1 MTRGLLA
8 LAVLLASLDAAT
20 GQQPRA
26 ARDTRTPPQPAQ
38 PAVIIGRVTAAE
50 SGVPLRNA
58 IVSAVNNSMGLPRE
72 VVTDERGRFELR
84 GLVPGAWQLTVSR
97 NGYISRKFGQSRP
110 FGRDQPI
117 PLSSGQQVSV
127 EIPLSR
133 ASAVVGRIFDENG
146 EPVTAARVAVLRST
160 MVRNRRH
167 LEEVGEPDSTDDTGA
182 FRIHSL
188 PPGEYFVTASA
199 RLAPPD
205 SVVQTTL
212 APTFYPG
219 TADFALAQKVRVAS
233 GAEASAEF
241 ALLPVRTARIS
252 GFVTSSEGSPA
263 EAFLSLAA
271 ETGEVGMAY
280 GSGGITREDGTFSMA
295 DIPPGTYTLIAEIR
309 ASPSSI
315 AEIGAVTVSV
325 SGADIDGISVLTAKP
340 GSLKG
345 TVVADAGVRGRLP
358 DGIEIVARPRRSG
371 AEGSF
376 VGVTGTTFD
385 LPAPPGPFTLDV
397 SVPDGWAVTSLM
409 LAGGLDTTDSA
420 IDIGREQGVPITVTL
435 TDRVTDVSGTISG
448 AEGPGAYVVVF
459 PADST
464 QWTPRRMRSAQADA
478 RGRFR
483 IAGLPPGDRYLAVA
497 VKELDPGQE
506 NDPDFLQQVQQQA
519 APFSLAAEEKRTLD
533 LKVLQP

>member
-1 MTRGLLA
+1 MKRGLAPLV
-8 LAVLLASLDAAT
+8 VLLAALDAAA
-20 GQQPRA
+20 GQQPRPP
-26 ARDTRTPPQPAQ
+26 RDPRTAPQPAQ
-38 PAVIIGRVTAAE
+38 QAVILGRITAAE
-50 SGVPLRNA
+50 SGAPLRNA
-58 IVSAVNNSMGLPRE
+58 IVSVGNNSMGLPRE
-72 VVTDERGRFELR
+72 VVTDDRGRFELR
-84 GLVPGAWQLTVSR
+84 GLAPGAWYVTVSR
-97 NGYISRKFGQSRP
+97 TGYISRKFGQSRP
-110 FGRDQPI
+110 FGREQPI
-117 PLSSGQQVSV
+117 LLTAGQQVSV

-133 ASAVVGRIFDENG
+133 ASAIVGRIFDENG
-146 EPVTAARVAVLRST
+146 EPITAARVAVLRST

-167 LEEVGEPDSTDDTGA
+167 LEEVGEADSTDDTGA

-188 PPGEYFVTASA
+188 PPGEYFITASA

-212 APTFYPG
+212 SPTFYPG
-219 TADFALAQKVRVAS
+219 TADFALAQKVRVTS
-233 GAEASAEF
+233 GAEASADF
-241 ALLPVRTARIS
+241 SLLPVRTARIS
-252 GFVTSSEGSPA
+252 GFVTTSEGRPA
-263 EAFLSLAA
+263 EAFLSLAS

-315 AEIGAVTVSV
+315 AEIGAVTVTV
-325 SGADIDGISVLTAKP
+325 SGADIDGLSVLTAKP

-345 TVVADAGVRGRLP
+345 TLVADARVRGRLP
-358 DGIEIVARPRRSG
+358 DGVEIVARPRRSG

-376 VGVTGTTFD
+376 ISVMGTTFD

-397 SVPDGWAVTSLM
+397 SVPDGWMVKSLT
-409 LAGGLDTTDSA
+409 LGGLDTTDSA

-435 TDRVTDVSGTISG
+435 TDRVTDLSGTIRG
-448 AEGPGAYVVVF
+448 AEGSGAYIVVF

-464 QWTPRRMRSAQADA
+464 QWTPRRMRSAQADL

-506 NDPDFLQQVQQQA
+506 NDPDFLQQVQDQA
-519 APFSLAAEEKRTLD
+519 ASFSLAAEEKRTLD
-533 LKVLQP
+533 LTVRQP

>member
-1 MTRGLLA
+1 MKHGLATLV
-8 LAVLLASLDAAT
+8 VLLAAFDAA
-20 GQQPRA
+20 GQQTRPPR
-26 ARDTRTPPQPAQ
+26 DVRTTSQPARQ
-38 PAVIIGRVTAAE
+38 AVIIGRVTAVE

-58 IVSAVNNSMGLPRE
+58 IVSAVNNSLGLPRE
-72 VVTDERGRFELR
+72 VVTDDRGRFELP
-84 GLVPGAWQLTVSR
+84 GLAPGAWHLTVSR
-97 NGYISRKFGQSRP
+97 TGYISRKFGQSRP
-110 FGRDQPI
+110 FGREQP
-117 PLSSGQQVSV
+117 LVLTAGQQVSV

-133 ASAVVGRIFDENG
+133 ASAIVGRIFDEYG
-146 EPVTAARVAVLRST
+146 EPITAARVAVLRST

-167 LEEVGEPDSTDDTGA
+167 LEEVGEADSTDDTGA

-188 PPGEYFVTASA
+188 PPGEYFITASA

-219 TADFALAQKVRVAS
+219 AADFALAQKVRVTS
-233 GAEASAEF
+233 GAEASANF
-241 ALLPVRTARIS
+241 SLLPVRTARIS
-252 GFVTSSEGSPA
+252 GLVTAADGRPA
-263 EAFLSLAA
+263 DAFLSLAA

-295 DIPPGTYTLIAEIR
+295 DVPPGTYTLIAEIR
-309 ASPSSI
+309 ANPSSI
-315 AEIGAVTVSV
+315 AEIGAVTVTV
-325 SGADIDGISVLTAKP
+325 NGADIDGISVLTAKP

-358 DGIEIVARPRRSG
+358 DGVEVVARPRRSG

-376 VGVTGTTFD
+376 VSVTGTTFE

-397 SVPDGWAVTSLM
+397 SVPDGWMVKSLT
-409 LAGGLDTTDSA
+409 LGGLDTTDSA

-435 TDRVTDVSGTISG
+435 TDRVTDLSGTISG
-448 AEGPGAYVVVF
+448 TGGAGAYVVVF

-464 QWTPRRMRSAQADA
+464 QWTPRRMRSAQADV

-483 IAGLPPGDRYLAVA
+483 IAGLPPGDTYLAVA

-506 NDPDFLQQVQQQA
+506 NDPDFLQQIQNQA
-519 APFSLAAEEKRTLD
+519 VAFSLAAEEKRLLD

>member
-1 MTRGLLA
+1 MKRGLVV
-8 LAVLLASLDAAT
+8 LAVLLAALDAAA
-20 GQQPRA
+20 GQQARPPR
-26 ARDTRTPPQPAQ
+26 DPRTSAQPAQ
-38 PAVIIGRVTAAE
+38 PAVIIGRVSAAE

-58 IVSAVNNSMGLPRE
+58 IVSAVHSSMGIPRE
-72 VVTDERGRFELR
+72 IVTDDRGRFELR
-84 GLVPGAWQLTVSR
+84 GLAPGPWQLTVSR
-97 NGYISRKFGQSRP
+97 TGYISRKFGQSRP
-110 FGRDQPI
+110 FGREQPI
-117 PLSSGQQVSV
+117 ALTAGQQVSV

-133 ASAVVGRIFDENG
+133 ASAIVGRIFDENG

-212 APTFYPG
+212 SPTFYPG
-219 TADFALAQKVRVAS
+219 TADFSLAQKVRVTSA
-233 GAEASAEF
+233 AEVSADF

-252 GFVTSSEGSPA
+252 GFVTSSEGRPA

-271 ETGEVGMAY
+271 ETGEVAMAY

-315 AEIGAVTVSV
+315 AEIGAVTVTV
-325 SGADIDGISVLTAKP
+325 NGADVDGISVLTAKP
-340 GSLKG
+340 GSLRG

-376 VGVTGTTFD
+376 VSVTETTFD

-397 SVPDGWAVTSLM
+397 SVPDGWAVKSLT
-409 LAGGLDTTDSA
+409 LGGLDTTDSA

-435 TDRVTDVSGTISG
+435 TDRVTDLSGTISG

-464 QWTPRRMRSAQADA
+464 QWTPRRMRSVQADG

-483 IAGLPPGDRYLAVA
+483 IVGLPPGDRYLAVA

-506 NDPDFLQQVQQQA
+506 NDPDFLQQVQNQA
-519 APFSLAAEEKRTLD
+519 APFALAAEERRTLE